1 MTKTFAFCFLQ
12 FFFLFAFVQT
22 AFSISPADTELLPQ
36 ELKEVGI
43 DQTVLGDHLSLGTEF
58 VDEEGNKG
66 PLSSFFLPG
75 KPSILSV
82 VYYNCPGLCSLH
94 MNGAATVFQELKLQ
108 AGKDFNW
115 ILVTMDGTET
125 PDLALKKKVSY
136 LDQYNVSGAEEGWKF
151 LTTSPENTKKITKEL
166 GFSYKWD
173 EKTKQF
179 AHSAAFYTI
188 TPEGG
193 ISQIIP
199 GVGFEAKTVRLALVQ
214 AAKGSIGTVVDQL
227 LLFCFQFDPT
237 KNKYTLYAFNLMR
250 AAGVLMVVILGII
263 LIPMWRNEQFRGVNP

>member
-1 MTKTFAFCFLQ
+1 MIKSFSV
-12 FFFLFAFVQT
+12 LFILIT
-22 AFSISPADTELLPQ
+22 SISAWAIDPADSALLPNELLD
-36 ELKEVGI
+36 VGI
-43 DQTVLGDHLSLGTEF
+43 DQSVLGNQLSITTEF
-58 VDEEGNKG
+58 TDEEGNKG
-66 PLSSFFLPG
+66 RLSDFMLPG
-75 KPSILSV
+75 KPTILSV

-94 MNGAATVFQELKLQ
+94 MNGAATVFEKLKLE

-115 ILVTMDGTET
+115 VLVTMDGSET
-125 PDLALKKKVSY
+125 PDLALKKKISY
-136 LDQYNVSGAEEGWKF
+136 LDKYNVSGAEEGWKF
-151 LTTSPENTKKITKEL
+151 LTTSPENTQKITEEL

-188 TPEGG
+188 TPKGV

-199 GVGFEAKTVRLALVQ
+199 GIGFEERTVRLALVQ
-214 AAKGSIGTVVDQL
+214 AAEGSIGTVVDQL

-250 AAGVLMVVILGII
+250 AAGVFMVLVLGLI
-263 LIPMWRNEQFRGVNP
+263 LIPIWKKEKDRGVNP